1 MPPSFLNPSLPR
13 LVTAAL
19 LLGPVLLSAQTPPP
33 AAAGQAPRDTRSEN
47 VELVQDASVAESVSR
62 RTNVDFGS
70 VRVDGQRSNTALS
83 ALSANQVLSVEST
96 KVPTPDLD
104 ADAVG
109 GLLRVT
115 TRRAFDQTSRT
126 LRGELTA
133 GYDELAERFTPD
145 VSVTYGNV
153 FGRDHRFGFLGT
165 VQYEG
170 NVRAEEAIELDWNRP
185 GTELQELEIESSL
198 DRQRSVNFNG
208 TLDLRLGPESF
219 AFVRFD
225 GSVARERA
233 LTYEMNFELEDAPAI
248 PGSAGVVIT
257 DSTARRGARGWTADT
272 YDLTLSTG
280 VTLKSDTW
288 SLEFKA
294 GHTEVSNQSDNRFNF
309 EYEQNG
315 LSFLYRRDE
324 PAFPQLSTPVG
335 TAPAD
340 PAQFRLN
347 ELEVSDE
354 EVSESDS
361 VASVDVTRHDA
372 FGSRPGWLKGGAKIR
387 LLETDNDVANAIYGE
402 GPAGARLGDA
412 PFDGPSRTI
421 LDGRYRL
428 DRIPSL
434 DSLKRVFSSAPTRFA
449 LDPDRTRGD
458 TDPAI
463 YEVSQHVS
471 AAFAMASVG
480 FGPTH
485 LLAGLRVER
494 TDNEFS
500 ANQVIF
506 DDNGRYEAT
515 LPARADT
522 SYTNWFPGIHL
533 THVFSPKVTLFASW
547 TESIIRPNYTDLVPS
562 RNIQRSSRDIREGNP
577 SLKPTLYLNYDVAAD
592 YDYSEDGKLSLQVFL
607 RDIKDPSLNR
617 TVLLTEGPFAGYDR
631 RRPEN
636 AGEATLTGLD
646 LTWEQDLGAL
656 GGLLDGASIE
666 ITYTYQDSK
675 QEITGRPGDDLPL
688 AREPENQLSAAFNY
702 ERGRYE
708 LNLQTEYEG
717 RSLQSAGRSASED
730 TFVRSATRWELSLSR
745 EMGENGR
752 LFFEVENLTAEPEF
766 AYQGTPSR
774 PSGYE
779 LELRE
784 YRLGFRW
791 EL

>member
-1 MPPSFLNPSLPR
+1 MPPFPVNPSLSR

-19 LLGPVLLSAQTPPP
+19 LVGPVFLAAQTPPP
-33 AAAGQAPRDTRSEN
+33 PAAGQAPRDTRSEN

-62 RTNVDFGS
+62 RTNVDFES

-115 TRRAFDQTSRT
+115 TRRAYDQSGRT

-153 FGRDHRFGFLGT
+153 FGRDNRFGFLGT

-198 DRQRSVNFNG
+198 DRQRGVNFNG

-225 GSVARERA
+225 GSVERENS
-233 LTYEMNFELEDAPAI
+233 LTYEMNFELEDAPAA
-248 PGSAGVVIT
+248 PGSAGVVLS
-257 DSTARRGARGWTADT
+257 DATARRGARGGTSEN

-280 VTLKSDTW
+280 LTLKNEAW

-294 GHTEVSNQSDNRFNF
+294 GHTEMSFQSDRRFNF
-309 EYEQNG
+309 EYELEG

-324 PAFPQLSTPVG
+324 PAFPQLSTPTGV
-335 TAPAD
+335 TAVD

-347 ELEVSDE
+347 ELEVSNED
-354 EVSESDS
+354 VSESDS
-361 VASVDVTRHDA
+361 VASLDLTRSNA
-372 FGSRPGWLKGGAKIR
+372 FGARPGWLKGGAKIR
-387 LLETDNDVANAIYGE
+387 LLNTDNDVANAIYGE
-402 GPAGARLGDA
+402 GPAGARLGA
-412 PFDGPSRTI
+412 AAFDGPNRTI

-434 DSLKRVFSSAPTRFA
+434 DALKRVFTSSPGSFA
-449 LDPDRTRGD
+449 LDSDRTRGD
-458 TDPAI
+458 TDPSI

-471 AAFAMASVG
+471 AAYAMASVG
-480 FGPTH
+480 FGPTRV
-485 LLAGLRVER
+485 LAGMRVEQ
-494 TDNEFS
+494 TDNEFT

-515 LPARADT
+515 LPTTADN
-522 SYTNWFPGIHL
+522 SYTNWFPGIHV
-533 THVFSPKVTLFASW
+533 THVFSPKVTIFASW
-547 TESIIRPNYTDLVPS
+547 TESIIRPRYTDLVPS
-562 RNIQRSSRDIREGNP
+562 RNIQRSSRDIQEGNP
-577 SLKPTLYLNYDVAAD
+577 DLKPTLYLNYDIAAD
-592 YDYSEDGKLSLQVFL
+592 YEYSEDGKLSLQVFL
-607 RDIKDPSLNR
+607 RDIKDPTLDRS
-617 TVLLTEGPFAGYDR
+617 VLLTEGPFAGYDR

-646 LTWEQDLGAL
+646 LTWEQDLGVL

-666 ITYTYQDSK
+666 VTYTYQDSK
-675 QEITGRPGDDLPL
+675 QEIAGRPGDDLPL

-708 LNLQTEYEG
+708 VNLQAEYEG
-717 RSLQSAGRSASED
+717 RSLQSAGRSATED

-745 EMGENGR
+745 ETGDNGR

-766 AYQGTPSR
+766 SYQGTPSR

-784 YRLGFRW
+784 YRLGYRW

>member
-1 MPPSFLNPSLPR
+1 MPPLSARPLLPR
-13 LVTAAL
+13 LLAAVL
-19 LLGPVLLSAQTPPP
+19 LLGPSFLSAQIPPP
-33 AAAGQAPRDTRSEN
+33 AAGPAARDTRSES

-62 RTNVDFGS
+62 RTNVDFES
-70 VRVDGQRSNTALS
+70 VRIDGQRSNTALS

-115 TRRAFDQTSRT
+115 TRRAYDQTGRT

-133 GYDELAERFTPD
+133 DYDELAERFTPD
-145 VSVTYGNV
+145 VSVTYGQV
-153 FGRDHRFGFLGT
+153 FGRGNRFGFLGT

-185 GTELQELEIESSL
+185 CTELQEFEIESSL
-198 DRQRSVNFNG
+198 DQRRSMNFNG

-219 AFVRFD
+219 AFVRVD
-225 GSVARERA
+225 GSVDREDS
-233 LTYEMNFELEDAPAI
+233 LTYEMNFELEDAPAV
-248 PGSAGVVIT
+248 PGFAGVLLT
-257 DSTARRGARGWTADT
+257 DATARRGARGGVSDN

-280 VTLKSDTW
+280 LTLKSEAW

-294 GHTEVSNQSDNRFNF
+294 RHTEQSFQSDRRFNF
-309 EYEQNG
+309 EYEQEG
-315 LSFLYRRDE
+315 LSFLYQRDE
-324 PAFPQLSTPVG
+324 PAFPQLATPAG
-335 TAPAD
+335 TPPAD

-354 EVSESDS
+354 DISESDS
-361 VASVDVTRHDA
+361 VASLDVTRSKA
-372 FGSRPGWLKGGAKIR
+372 FGARPGWLKGGAKIR
-387 LLETDNDVANAIYGE
+387 QLNTDNDVANDIYGE

-412 PFDGPSRTI
+412 PFDGPNRTI
-421 LDGRYRL
+421 LDGRYRF

-434 DSLKRVFSSAPTRFA
+434 ESLKRVFTASPGKFT
-449 LDPDRTRGD
+449 LDSDRTRGD
-458 TDPAI
+458 TDPSI
-463 YEVSQHVS
+463 YEVSQHVT
-471 AAFAMASVG
+471 AAYGMASVG
-480 FGPTH
+480 FGPTRV
-485 LLAGLRVER
+485 LAGVRVEQ
-494 TDNEFS
+494 TDNEFT

-515 LPARADT
+515 LPATADT
-522 SYTNWFPGIHL
+522 SYTNWFPGIHV
-533 THVFSPKVTLFASW
+533 THVFSPKMTLFASW
-547 TESIIRPNYTDLVPS
+547 TESIIRPGYTNLVPS
-562 RNIQRSSRDIREGNP
+562 RNIQRSSRDIRDGNP
-577 SLKPTLYLNYDVAAD
+577 DLKPTLYLNYDIAAD
-592 YDYSEDGKLSLQVFL
+592 YDYSEDGKLSLQLFL

-631 RRPEN
+631 QRPEN

-666 ITYTYQDSK
+666 VTYTYQDSK
-675 QEITGRPGDDLPL
+675 QEVAGRPNDDLPL

-708 LNLQTEYEG
+708 LNLQAEYEG
-717 RSLQSAGRSASED
+717 RSLQSAGRSTAED
-730 TFVRSATRWELSLSR
+730 TFVRAATRWELSLSR
-745 EMGENGR
+745 KTGERGR
-752 LFFEVENLTAEPEF
+752 IFFEVENLTAEPEF
-766 AYQGTPSR
+766 AFEGTPSR

-784 YRLGFRW
+784 YRLGYRW

>member
-1 MPPSFLNPSLPR
+1 MLPFSVYLSLPR
-13 LVTAAL
+13 LVAAVL
-19 LLGPVLLSAQTPPP
+19 LLGTSVLAAQTPPP
-33 AAAGQAPRDTRSEN
+33 AASPATRDTRSES

-83 ALSANQVLSVEST
+83 ALSADQVLSVEST

-115 TRRAFDQTSRT
+115 TRRAYDQTGRT
-126 LRGELTA
+126 LRGELSA
-133 GYDELAERFTPD
+133 GYDEMAERFTPD
-145 VSVTYGNV
+145 VSITYGHV
-153 FGRDHRFGFLGT
+153 FGRDNRFGFLGT

-198 DRQRSVNFNG
+198 DRRRSVNFNG

-219 AFVRFD
+219 AFVRVD
-225 GSVARERA
+225 GSVAREDS
-233 LTYEMNFELEDAPAI
+233 LTYEMNFEFEDAPAV
-248 PGSAGVVIT
+248 PASAGVLLT
-257 DSTARRGARGWTADT
+257 DATARRGARGGVSDN

-280 VTLKSDTW
+280 LTLKREEW

-294 GHTEVSNQSDNRFNF
+294 GHTEQSFQSDRRFNF
-309 EYEQNG
+309 EYEQEG
-315 LSFLYRRDE
+315 LSFLYRREE
-324 PAFPQLSTPVG
+324 PAFPQLATPAG
-335 TAPAD
+335 ATPAD

-354 EVSESDS
+354 DSSESDS
-361 VASVDVTRHDA
+361 VASLDVARSNA
-372 FGSRPGWLKGGAKIR
+372 FGARPGWLKGGAKIR
-387 LLETDNDVANAIYGE
+387 LLTTDNDVANDIYG
-402 GPAGARLGDA
+402 GSPAGARLGDA
-412 PFDGPSRTI
+412 PFDGPNRTI
-421 LDGRYRL
+421 LDGRYRF

-434 DSLKRVFSSAPTRFA
+434 DSLKRVFTASPGKFT
-449 LDPDRTRGD
+449 LDADRTRGD
-458 TDPAI
+458 TDPSI
-463 YEVSQHVS
+463 YEVSQHVT
-471 AAFAMASVG
+471 AAYGMASVG
-480 FGPTH
+480 FGPTRV
-485 LLAGLRVER
+485 LAGVRVEQ
-494 TDNEFS
+494 TDNEFT

-515 LPARADT
+515 LPAAADT
-522 SYTNWFPGIHL
+522 SYTNWFPGIHV
-533 THVFSPKVTLFASW
+533 THVFSPKMTLFASW
-547 TESIIRPNYTDLVPS
+547 TESIIRP
-562 RNIQRSSRDIREGNP
+562 GNP
-577 SLKPTLYLNYDVAAD
+577 DLKPTLYLNYDIAAD

-607 RDIKDPSLNR
+607 RDIKDPTLNR

-666 ITYTYQDSK
+666 VTYTYQDSK
-675 QEITGRPGDDLPL
+675 QEVAGRPNDDLPL
-688 AREPENQLSAAFNY
+688 AREPENQLNAAFNY

-708 LNLQTEYEG
+708 VNLQAEYEG
-717 RSLQSAGRSASED
+717 RSLQSAGRSAAED

-745 EMGENGR
+745 KTGESGR
-752 LFFEVENLTAEPEF
+752 VFFEVENLTAEPEF
-766 AYQGTPSR
+766 AFEGTPSR

-784 YRLGFRW
+784 YRLGYRW